1 MATLTVNTTAKA
13 SINGNEREFTSS
25 VTSEVNEVVDTEALV
40 NSTDTPVS
48 VFSITPGT
56 KSGGSALE
64 SFKFLGIKNNGTAV
78 LEIMIK
84 VLQYHD
90 ATTGSVDIHSDTTTA
105 ATTSRFLQNP
115 FISTLLYPGQ
125 NTIFNNPRM
134 VVYNEDVGG
143 TAPESAAN
151 SVQTNDVSSTNKQVT
166 GGSDRGPTD
175 GTGFV
180 TSSTHFGETDTNG
193 IVPGSYVINFYAAG
207 YQELGLTNATNMRA
221 SVTANTNTFLVAN
234 TAYAFNIAVN
244 GGSAETISFT
254 TDTANTNFGNPLDS
268 ADTGVLRKIQAAL
281 NANAVTNG
289 VTVSIIDG
297 DIRFT
302 SPSRKN
308 TSAIALAA
316 PSSGTTMFGVGIM
329 PAIGNIDGAVAAALE
344 ATETPEAGQLLV
356 EGNDSHLMIDN
367 GDGTLT
373 RQDGGFGFVDY
384 DENGTVSLFD
394 CPANA
399 EFKVHF
405 TIQSAHSGEVSSNT
419 DSGNI
424 MYEIFARSCSRGRQG
439 RVKIT
444 AFN

>member
-13 SINGNEREFTSS
+13 SINGSEREFTSS
-25 VTSEVNEVVDTEALV
+25 VISEVNEVVDTEALV
-40 NSTDTPVS
+40 SSGDTPVS

-84 VLQYHD
+84 VLQYRDNGGVD
-90 ATTGSVDIHSDTTTA
+90 AFAGTA
-105 ATTSRFLQNP
+105 SPFHKNP
-115 FISTLLYPGQ
+115 YISTLLYPGQ

-134 VVYNEDVGG
+134 VVYNEDISG
-143 TAPESAAN
+143 TTPESAAN
-151 SVQTNDVSSTNKQVT
+151 AVQTNNVAGATKSVSTGTN
-166 GGSDRGPTD
+166 RGPTD
-175 GTGFV
+175 GAGFV
-180 TSSTHFGETDTNG
+180 TSSTHFGDTATNG

-268 ADTGVLRKIQAAL
+268 ADTGVLRKIQSAL

-289 VTVSIIDG
+289 VTVSILDG

-302 SPSRKN
+302 SPSRKS

-316 PSSGTTMFGVGIM
+316 PSSGTTVFGVGII

-344 ATETPEAGQLLV
+344 ATETPDVGQVLV
-356 EGNDSHLMIDN
+356 DGNDSHLMIDN

-384 DENGTVSLFD
+384 DEGGTISLFD

-405 TIQSAHSGEVSSNT
+405 TINSAHSGEVSSDADT
-419 DSGNI
+419 GNI
-424 MYEIFARSCSRGRQG
+424 MYEVFARSCSRGRQG